1 MAARACFALITM
13 LSLAHADPGVLRFAT
28 AAPEGSGWARELK
41 AVTREL
47 RTSTHGE
54 MNIKWYF
61 GSIAGTEEEVES
73 RIKRGQLD
81 GIASGGMLCMRMA
94 PTMRIARLP
103 GLFESRDEVMSV
115 LNRLHAEIDAEF
127 LQHGFITLGWSGFG
141 FDAVFSRKPVASL
154 ADLRAGKFWL
164 WSLDPV
170 WQAVAHEMG
179 IPFKASEPN
188 EALQQLQ
195 SENLDG
201 MIANPTVALVFQWST
216 QMRYFTPLHAAFLP
230 VCVILTRNAYEALTV
245 EQRDALRGASA
256 KMLARV
262 NDVSESTDKAL
273 LGGLFEK
280 QGLHPVPLSPQFR
293 RDFLEEAKRARRALG
308 DKLVPAALLQRVES
322 QLQELRAAAH
332 HGK

>member
-1 MAARACFALITM
+1 LAARVCFALITM

-41 AVTREL
+41 AVTREM
-47 RTSTHGE
+47 RTTSHGAL
-54 MNIKWYF
+54 NIKWYF
-61 GSIAGTEEEVES
+61 GSIAGTEDEVEN
-73 RIKRGQLD
+73 RIHRGQLD
-81 GIASGGMLCMRMA
+81 GIASGGMLCMRLA

-103 GLFESRDEVMSV
+103 GLFENRDEVMSV

-127 LQHGFITLGWSGFG
+127 LQHGFISLGWSGFG
-141 FDAVFSRKPVASL
+141 FDAIFSRKPVATM
-154 ADLRAGKFWL
+154 AELRAGKFWL

-170 WQAVAHEMG
+170 WQEVAREMG
-179 IPFKASEPN
+179 IHFKASEPN
-188 EALQQLQ
+188 EALAQFQ

-201 MIANPTVALVFQWST
+201 MIANPTVALVFQWSAQT
-216 QMRYFTPLHAAFLP
+216 RYFTPLHASFLP
-230 VCVILTRNAYEALTV
+230 VCLILTKAAYEGLTV

-280 QGLHPVPLSPQFR
+280 QGLHPVPVTAQFR
-293 RDFLEEAKRARRALG
+293 HDFLEEAKRARRALG
-308 DKLVPAALLQRVES
+308 DKLVPQSLLQKVET
-322 QLQELRAAAH
+322 QLAELRAAAH
-332 HGK
+332 RR

>member
-1 MAARACFALITM
+1 LALITM

-47 RTSTHGE
+47 RTSSHGAL
-54 MNIKWYF
+54 NIKWYF
-61 GSIAGTEEEVES
+61 GSIAGTEDEVEN
-73 RIKRGQLD
+73 RIRRGQLD
-81 GIASGGMLCMRMA
+81 GIASGGMLCMKMA

-103 GLFESRDEVMSV
+103 GLFENREEVMSV
-115 LNRLHAEIDAEF
+115 LNRLHGEIDAEF
-127 LQHGFITLGWSGFG
+127 LQHGYITLGWSGFG
-141 FDAVFSRKPVASL
+141 FDAVFSRKPVSSM
-154 ADLRAGKFWL
+154 ADLRAGNFWL

-170 WQAVAHEMG
+170 WQAVAAEMG
-179 IPFKASEPN
+179 IHFKASEPN
-188 EALQQLQ
+188 EAIQRFQAD
-195 SENLDG
+195 NLDG

-216 QMRYFTPLHAAFLP
+216 ETRYFTPLHASFLP
-230 VCVILTRNAYEALTV
+230 VCVILQKSAYESLTV
-245 EQRDALRGASA
+245 EQREELKGASA

-262 NDVSESTDKAL
+262 NDISESTDKAL

-280 QGLHPVPLSPQFR
+280 QGLRPVPLSPQFR

-308 DKLVPAALLQRVES
+308 DKLVPAALLQRVET

-332 HGK
+332 HR